1 MVKKVAKNAKRK
13 PAHKRAPSSPKVL
26 ITGGAGFI
34 GSNVLEYLFDKYPR
48 YSFIVLDA
56 LTYAGDIR
64 NIPDRVQASKRFR
77 FWYGDVKNA
86 KVVDHLVSQ
95 ADYVIHFAAETHV
108 ARSIYDDENFFATDV
123 IGTQRIAN
131 AVLQH
136 KKKVKRFIHISTSEV
151 YGTAL
156 DKKMNE
162 EHALNPQSPYAAAK
176 CGADRLVYSYIETYK
191 IPAVIVRPF
200 NAYGQRQH
208 LEKLIPRFVTNCITG
223 DALTIH
229 GSGKSSRDFTH
240 VHDIA
245 RALDLILHAPASKV
259 EGEVFNIASET
270 HHSVTDIAKQ
280 ILQLMKR
287 SDVAGT
293 LVHTKSTPMV
303 NIGDRPGQVYRH
315 TGDASKIRR
324 VLGWKPQVD
333 FAAGLQETIQ
343 WYLEHQTWW
352 KTQLW
357 MRHVPIETEDGK
369 IELH

>member
-1 MVKKVAKNAKRK
+1 MAKKLPKNTKRK
-13 PAHKRAPSSPKVL
+13 PASRRAPSSSKVL

-34 GSNVLEYLFDKYPR
+34 GSNVLEYLFDKYPS

-56 LTYAGDIR
+56 LTYAGNIR
-64 NIPDRVQASKRFR
+64 NIPEHIQKSTRFR
-77 FWYGDVKNA
+77 FWYGDVRNA
-86 KVVDHLVSQ
+86 KIVDHLVSQ
-95 ADYVIHFAAETHV
+95 VDYVVHFAAETHV
-108 ARSIYDDENFFATDV
+108 ARSIFDDENFFTTDV

-136 KKKVKRFIHISTSEV
+136 KKRIKRLIHISTSEV

-156 DKKMNE
+156 DKKMDE
-162 EHALNPQSPYAAAK
+162 EHPLNPQSPYAAAK

-208 LEKLIPRFVTNCITG
+208 LEKLIPRFITNCITG
-223 DALTIH
+223 DTLTIH
-229 GSGKSSRDFTH
+229 GSGYSSLDFTH
-240 VHDIA
+240 VQDIA
-245 RALDLILHAPASKV
+245 RAIDLILHAPASKV
-259 EGEVFNIASET
+259 DGEVFNIASET
-270 HHSVTDIAKQ
+270 HRSVIEIAKQ
-280 ILQLMKR
+280 IQDLMKQEGGK
-287 SDVAGT
+287 GT

-315 TGDASKIRR
+315 TGDASKLRKT
-324 VLGWKPQVD
+324 LGWKPQVN
-333 FAAGLQETIQ
+333 FASGLRETIH
-343 WYLEHQTWW
+343 WYTENKEWW
-352 KTQLW
+352 QSQLW